1 MNNDK
6 LLPTPSRL
14 PTLTTHRLDGK
25 RTFSNLTE
33 YSANIVDKRSKTSSS
48 ISSKESIMTTNPAVD
63 RKIKE
68 FLDTELTVPKFS
80 KMPDIS
86 KYLSSGKI
94 INKKNVHRG
103 NLVQNYM

>member
-6 LLPTPSRL
+6 LLSTQSRL

-25 RTFSNLTE
+25 KTFSNLTE
-33 YSANIVDKRSKTSSS
+33 YSANIVDKSSKTSS
-48 ISSKESIMTTNPAVD
+48 ISSKESIMITDPAAD
-63 RKIKE
+63 RKMKE
-68 FLDTELTVPKFS
+68 FLDTELIVPKFS

-86 KYLSSGKI
+86 KYLNSGKI
-94 INKKNVHRG
+94 INKKNVHRS